1 MTQTYTSSAGAS
13 RAGAPVIPSGSGP
26 ESFEI
31 RATELLGRREP
42 VTAGKLHLLSFA
54 QIKERFGDQ
63 WPHTAPKAEEL
74 MRRAIER
81 RLAPADIYCKGA
93 DLDFVMLFP
102 TLTPQEGRL
111 KCAQIAE
118 EITRSLVGDLGADAA
133 QVDAGAAI
141 VDSKAMLAIIQQDGD
156 LAEAISGEI
165 AKAATAPVKGSEH
178 SAVLDHVRFL
188 FRPIWDVKRNAVF
201 NFICVPMVKTHG
213 GRVQAGEAA
222 IEGLEDRHCRL
233 DYDLRLL
240 KRVVDELMRVG
251 AQDRRLLFTIPVHV
265 DTVSFGPF
273 RTEYARLWRELPLSL
288 QRLAVFDLVGGTEG
302 FPQSRLI
309 EIMPTL
315 KPLSRAVT
323 LRMPLSAAQSISRF
337 AHVGLHALSTE
348 APPGREEGV
357 QAEFEKFVVAT
368 EKAHLLTYLHGIR
381 TGSLALAAVGAG
393 FNFIDGPAIGSAET
407 NPKDALRFSMEDL
420 HAKR

>member
-1 MTQTYTSSAGAS
+1 MNPTHAFSAVPDRPAAPLPAPGPEPDSFES
-13 RAGAPVIPSGSGP
+13 RAR
-26 ESFEI
+26 EI
-31 RATELLGRREP
+31 LGGREP
-42 VTAGKLHLLSFA
+42 VTAGKLHLVSFA
-54 QIKERFGDQ
+54 KIKERFGDQ
-63 WPHTAPKAEEL
+63 WPQVAPKAEEL
-74 MRRAIER
+74 MRRAVER
-81 RLAPADIYCKGA
+81 RLQPVDVYRKGA
-93 DLDFVMLFP
+93 ELDFVLLFP
-102 TLTPQEGRL
+102 ELTPQEGRL

-118 EITRSLVGDLGADAA
+118 EITRALVADLGADVA
-133 QVDAGAAI
+133 QIDAGAAV
-141 VDSKAMLAIIQQDGD
+141 VDSKSMLAVIQRDGD

-165 AKAATAPVKGSEH
+165 AKVTTVSSKEDNSAA
-178 SAVLDHVRFL
+178 LDHVRFL

-201 NFICVPMVKTHG
+201 NFFCVPMVKTQG
-213 GRVQAGEAA
+213 GRIQAGEAA
-222 IEGLEDRHCRL
+222 IDGLADRKFRL

-251 AQDRRLLFTIPVHV
+251 AQDRRLLFTSPVHV

-273 RTEYARLWRELPLSL
+273 RTEYLRVWRELPLSL
-288 QRLAVFDLVGGTEG
+288 QRLAVFDLVGGSEG

-309 EIMPTL
+309 EILPSL
-315 KPLSRAVT
+315 KPVSRAVT
-323 LRMPLSAAQSISRF
+323 LRMPVSAVQSIGRF

-348 APPGREEGV
+348 AISNREEGA

-393 FNFIDGPAIGSAET
+393 FSFIDGPAIGSAEV

-420 HAKR
+420 DAGR